1 MQFKQIDGNGM
12 QADCVA
18 KVNYPNPDV
27 GQTSLALKTLVKKVR
42 RHDEKSEYGPQVR
55 NRSPERQLLHQLL
68 FFTALPQIWNF

>member
-1 MQFKQIDGNGM
+1 MQFKQIDGNVM

-18 KVNYPNPDV
+18 KVNYPNHDV

-55 NRSPERQLLHQLL
+55 N
-68 FFTALPQIWNF
+68 